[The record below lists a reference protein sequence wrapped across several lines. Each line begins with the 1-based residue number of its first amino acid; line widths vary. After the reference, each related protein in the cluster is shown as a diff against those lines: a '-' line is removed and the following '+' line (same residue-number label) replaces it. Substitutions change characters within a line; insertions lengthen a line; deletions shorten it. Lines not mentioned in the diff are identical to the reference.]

1 MFLEAALSHDKFSIN
16 LAISNHLLNI
26 SDCSVFSWNF
36 KQPIIAFS
44 MGACVLEPTQP
55 ESCLSVAK
63 ELSVVVKIILMAG
76 FLSFFLFFFFPCIC
90 FRNVTGAIFSKARG
104 RDGFDLWCLL
114 KHLQEGEL
122 SFLLHKCGCSHSE
135 AKGVINKIPGGC

>member
-1 MFLEAALSHDKFSIN
+1 
-16 LAISNHLLNI
+16 
-26 SDCSVFSWNF
+26 
-36 KQPIIAFS
+36 

-76 FLSFFLFFFFPCIC
+76 FLSFFLCIC

-122 SFLLHKCGCSHSE
+122 SFLLHK
-135 AKGVINKIPGGC
+135 

>member
-1 MFLEAALSHDKFSIN
+1 
-16 LAISNHLLNI
+16 
-26 SDCSVFSWNF
+26 
-36 KQPIIAFS
+36 

-76 FLSFFLFFFFPCIC
+76 FPSFFFFFCIC

-122 SFLLHKCGCSHSE
+122 SFLLHK
-135 AKGVINKIPGGC
+135 